1 MLNLHSEE
9 NVLFTGE
16 VILSLRLEFCLFHYT
31 SKFFSP
37 LLRVWLW
44 DWGVCFELGCPIF
57 LCKKV
62 YFQQSLDHAM
72 RVKLVSLGNRAAG
85 PSASALCCCSN
96 LSSLCGVPS
105 GSAGLLRLG
114 ANSVSPLL

>member
-31 SKFFSP
+31 SKIFSP

-44 DWGVCFELGCPIF
+44 DWEVCFELGCPIF
-57 LCKKV
+57 PCIKSLFSAEPRSCHEGEIGFTWKSGCGPQRLC
-62 YFQQSLDHAM
+62 SL
-72 RVKLVSLGNRAAG
+72 
-85 PSASALCCCSN
+85 
-96 LSSLCGVPS
+96 
-105 GSAGLLRLG
+105 LLL
-114 ANSVSPLL
+114 